1 MLKPFKSKFLATFC
15 MPLRKVFADTVTND
29 NEYMV
34 SMTIGMT
41 VCTDSTKFLA
51 MCNLVCVTVLLT
63 LVDSECSIRVYQLYA
78 A

>member
-1 MLKPFKSKFLATFC
+1 MLKPFKSKFLAIFH
-15 MPLRKVFADTVTND
+15 MPLRKVFTHTVTND

-34 SMTIGMT
+34 IITIGMT
-41 VCTDSTKFLA
+41 ACTDSTKFLA
-51 MCNLVCVTVLLT
+51 MCIWVCVTVLLT